1 LRKEER
7 MMNAIGF
14 FLAFLVGVLM
24 SPWGDVD
31 IPRESHRFGGP
42 GYTYRTYLPMQCR
55 EWRPPRPTPTSTPT
69 PTPIRTPTP
78 TRTATPTHTPTP
90 TPTPRP
96 NPTPPN
102 GTNLMCRLYGPA
114 QICAWVSDGHP
125 EQNSNVTVLGRLY
138 VAGFPAVGAPMH
150 TVWYYRTTT
159 NTQDCLTDAEGIG
172 RCTRNIG
179 RATPNYIVWVD
190 VLIRYQDV
198 EYGTRT
204 FFTPR

>member
-1 LRKEER
+1 

-14 FLAFLVGVLM
+14 FLALLLGVLM
-24 SPWGDVD
+24 RPWGDVG
-31 IPRESHRFGGP
+31 IIREPDRFGGP
-42 GYTYRTYLPMQCR
+42 GYTYRTYWPMQCR
-55 EWRPPRPTPTSTPT
+55 EWRPPRPTPTPTPTPTSTRTPTATPTRTPT
-69 PTPIRTPTP
+69 PTP
-78 TRTATPTHTPTP
+78 TRTPTP

-102 GTNLMCRLYGPA
+102 GTNLMCRLYGLA

-125 EQNSNVTVLGRLY
+125 EQHSNVTVFGRLY

-159 NTQDCLTDAEGIG
+159 NTQDCLTDTEGIG